1 MIWLQGSSC
10 PVSGFSC
17 PCYLLPIPS
26 PLQASLMACGG
37 VVSDGGMSAHASRRL
52 LAGFLGAAD
61 LQGCPDFGALLLS
74 LGKSHQKSFSRILW
88 GPDAPGSQSCSWRCC
103 KSGGGGFS
111 CHRPEVWR
119 VFLAA
124 LLCRLVVT
132 LPRVLAPCSS
142 LLGTV
147 GQGRV
152 GFGLQASRH
161 TPCNLVVAG
170 DAGKC
175 SGEDPAPGGPSGV
188 LHMWC
193 NPSKGAGLV
202 GIQPGDPHAEF

>member
-1 MIWLQGSSC
+1 MVGCLLTHHAGCLPGSLEQQTCRAAQTSGPSC
-10 PVSGFSC
+10 
-17 PCYLLPIPS
+17 S
-26 PLQASLMACGG
+26 PWES
-37 VVSDGGMSAHASRRL
+37 HT
-52 LAGFLGAAD
+52 
-61 LQGCPDFGALLLS
+61 
-74 LGKSHQKSFSRILW
+74 KSHSPGFCRDQM
-88 GPDAPGSQSCSWRCC
+88 PPGSQSCSWRCC